1 MRIIRK
7 YKNFIFWVY
16 CYRDIF
22 VIYFINSVIA
32 RALARGNPTKR
43 STSF

>member
-7 YKNFIFWVY
+7 YKKFIFWVY

-22 VIYFINSVIA
+22 VIYSIKRKFCN
-32 RALARGNPTKR
+32 NTKG
-43 STSF
+43 

>member
-7 YKNFIFWVY
+7 YKKFIFWVY

-22 VIYFINSVIA
+22 VIYSI
-32 RALARGNPTKR
+32 KR
-43 STSF
+43 NFAIIQKDDIYGTYH